1 MTVIKEKD
9 FVDSIASALQY
20 ISYYHSEDFI
30 VALKQ
35 AYDLEESEPAK
46 DAI

>member
-1 MTVIKEKD
+1 MSIIKEKD

-30 VALKQ
+30 LAMTR
-35 AYDLEESEPAK
+35 AYE
-46 DAI
+46 